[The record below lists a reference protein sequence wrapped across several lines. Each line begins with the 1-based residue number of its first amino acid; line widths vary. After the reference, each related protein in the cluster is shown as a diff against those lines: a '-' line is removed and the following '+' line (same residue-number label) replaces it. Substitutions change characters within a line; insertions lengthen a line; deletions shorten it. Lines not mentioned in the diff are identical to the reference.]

1 MTSTPEHPPAP
12 RHPLG
17 QADSPGAAPATYVFA
32 VCGPD
37 RPARVD
43 PAHGHPGGG
52 PLRFLPVG
60 SLRAVVQDVPAEAF
74 SEASLRERLAD
85 PAELER
91 CARTHHDVVTAAAT
105 GGPTVPL
112 PLATLY
118 LGDERAAAALGAEQE
133 RFRAALDRIAGR
145 AEWAVKV
152 YLTQSGAGDGAA
164 HSGDGAAPS
173 ETPAPPAP
181 PPPSV
186 PGEGAGRAYLNRL
199 RGIRRLREERQDH
212 ALAAAEQVDA
222 AVRELAVGS
231 VRRRPHGPEATGE
244 GRAQVMNAAYLIAQE
259 RSEELATT
267 LGLLRGS
274 PGFHGIDIEISGPWA
289 PYSFTDGANLA
300 GHP

>member
-1 MTSTPEHPPAP
+1 MTVTPQYQPGPAD
-12 RHPLG
+12 RTG
-17 QADSPGAAPATYVFA
+17 APATYVFA

-37 RPARVD
+37 RPARMD

-52 PLRFLPVG
+52 PLRFLAVG
-60 SLRAVVQDVPAEAF
+60 PLRAVVQDVPAEAF
-74 SEASLRERLAD
+74 SEAALRERLTD

-152 YLTQSGAGDGAA
+152 YLTQPGTGNGNGNGAPGN
-164 HSGDGAAPS
+164 GAAPS
-173 ETPAPPAP
+173 ETLPPDAP
-181 PPPSV
+181 S
-186 PGEGAGRAYLNRL
+186 GTGQGAGRAYLNRL
-199 RGIRRLREERQDH
+199 RGARQQREQCQER
-212 ALAAAEQVDA
+212 ALAAAEQVDS
-222 AVRELAVGS
+222 AVRELAAGS
-231 VRRRPHGPEATGE
+231 VRRRPHGPEATGQ
-244 GRAQVMNAAYLIAQE
+244 GRTQVMNAAYLIAEE
-259 RSEELATT
+259 RGGQLARTV
-267 LGLLRGS
+267 GRLRS
-274 PGFHGIDIEISGPWA
+274 TPGFDGIEIEVSGPWA
-289 PYSFTDGANLA
+289 PYSFTDGGVHA